1 MCRHVRQCFGQQQL
15 HSFLV
20 GRCQIGVAHL
30 FVQFFHVFVRV
41 QTISGP
47 LARGSFRHSFDV
59 GFLFGGWPQPRSA
72 RVSSRQLFLL
82 QSALWVGGH
91 RSLQSMGLCKRRTV
105 GPQTSSA
112 LPQQFLLTDR
122 QQRQTSFFRTDALP
136 SNFFARQRLLVLVF
150 LKTIVPVG
158 LQLSPVAFLTF

>member
-1 MCRHVRQCFGQQQL
+1 
-15 HSFLV
+15 
-20 GRCQIGVAHL
+20 
-30 FVQFFHVFVRV
+30 
-41 QTISGP
+41 
-47 LARGSFRHSFDV
+47 
-59 GFLFGGWPQPRSA
+59 
-72 RVSSRQLFLL
+72 
-82 QSALWVGGH
+82 
-91 RSLQSMGLCKRRTV
+91 MGLGKRRTV

-112 LPQQFLLTDR
+112 FPQQFLLTDR